1 MGNVLPPVSD
11 MYVKQKSSF
20 RNLDLFINWFTEP
33 FLKHSISGRVI
44 ILLDSHRA
52 YCSSPLLL
60 QTAVENN
67 VTIIHV
73 PGDHTHIVQHF
84 YKCLFGGG

>member
-1 MGNVLPPVSD
+1 

-20 RNLDLFINWFTEP
+20 RNTDLFINWFTEH
-33 FLKHSISGRVI
+33 FLKHRVSGRVI
-44 ILLDSHRA
+44 ILLDGHRV
-52 YCSSPLLL
+52 YCSSLLLL

-73 PGDHTHIVQHF
+73 PGNHTYTLQHF
-84 YKCLFGGG
+84 LSVCFFFGGGGAFKS